1 MALEHKARGRKAT
14 GAKAAALR
22 TRLSGERRDVKA
34 AVALQLREAEKKL
47 QSAYVMIDGWRGR
60 AHEAEALLAE
70 LNLKATIPYT
80 DEGNDLARRVQ
91 AHLKK
96 YKTLSTPPDSR

>member
-22 TRLSGERRDVKA
+22 TRLSGERRDVKV
-34 AVALQLREAEKKL
+34 AVAVQLREAEKKL
-47 QSAYVMIDGWRGR
+47 QSAQGR
-60 AHEAEALLAE
+60 AHEAEALLV
-70 LNLKATIPYT
+70 LWM
-80 DEGNDLARRVQ
+80 Q
-91 AHLKK
+91 ANGANTSPFEQTRSHLKK